1 MGSYITRKSHIG
13 VPDRGS
19 SAYPGP
25 ATDEEMEVAKRAAK
39 LPKLRKAT
47 KKKIKTSQKKVSS
60 QKSKFVKS
68 IEKDKTKITF
78 FKEPKI
84 KMIETEKSDKKTNH
98 NNLSTQLSRK
108 AKKLGITEQE
118 LQRRISALRNWNSE
132 KS

>member
-39 LPKLRKAT
+39 LPKSRKAT

-60 QKSKFVKS
+60 QKSKFVES
-68 IEKDKTKITF
+68 IENDKTKITF

-84 KMIETEKSDKKTNH
+84 KMIETEKSDKKQIIIILV
-98 NNLSTQLSRK
+98 LSYLEKQKSLV
-108 AKKLGITEQE
+108 
-118 LQRRISALRNWNSE
+118 LQSKNYKE
-132 KS
+132 E